1 MKALLLALSGD
12 ADRARV
18 WLKDNFP
25 GASIQSL
32 SRYELENATAT
43 RRLSIVRRRRLAVFV
58 IVTERLAWQRGQ
70 NALLAFGALAGA
82 RRVFLIDSR
91 GAVRNESR
99 GQILTRTPARL
110 AKESAASAA
119 AVKQSRRRLKELER
133 EVADRGTVQIDP
145 T

>member
-12 ADRARV
+12 ADRPRI

-43 RRLSIVRRRRLAVFV
+43 RRLSIVRRRRPDVFV

-82 RRVFLIDSR
+82 RRVIMIDSR
-91 GAVRNESR
+91 GAIRNRSEEH
-99 GQILTRTPARL
+99 T
-110 AKESAASAA
+110 
-119 AVKQSRRRLKELER
+119 
-133 EVADRGTVQIDP
+133 
-145 T
+145 